1 VPPYPPVPGVLRVTF
16 KHTENSETGISSR
29 VFLSYTGTAPSNAQ
43 CSTFATSCASAWNSD
58 LAALAN
64 TGLVLVE
71 VDVVDLT
78 STSSGVGTA
87 SVSHAGTR
95 TGNALPLNSC
105 FTVNYTIARRYRGG
119 KPRGFWRWGVAGD
132 QLTERTWDS
141 TIISAVQTDFAA
153 FIAACAAA
161 GWSGAGT
168 IAQVNVSYFEGFT
181 THTGTTGRVS
191 NIPKPRVGGPIT
203 DAVTAILPDSFI
215 GTQRRRI
222 RAA

>member
-1 VPPYPPVPGVLRVTF
+1 MPPYPPVAQVLRVTF
-16 KHTENSETGISSR
+16 KFTEEATFGSR
-29 VFLSYTGTAPSNAQ
+29 IFLSYAATAPTNAQ
-43 CSTFATSCASAWNSD
+43 CVTFATSCATAWNAN
-58 LAALAN
+58 LAALFN
-64 TGLVLVE
+64 TGCVLTE
-71 VDVVDLT
+71 VDVVDL
-78 STSSGVGTA
+78 SSGTAGVGTA
-87 SVSHAGTR
+87 TVSHAGTR

-105 FTVNYTIARRYRGG
+105 ATVNYAIARRYRGG
-119 KPRGFWRWGVAGD
+119 KPRGFWRMGVAAD

-141 TIISAVQTDFAA
+141 TILSAIDTDFAN
-153 FIAACAAA
+153 FITAIA
-161 GWSGAGT
+161 GDGWTGAGT

-203 DAVTAILPDSFI
+203 DPVTAIAADTYL